1 MITLT
6 MRDEKRLKVLQ
17 RVFQGELTVAQ
28 AAVVLGVSE
37 RQCFRIKARVKEAG
51 VKGVVHGN
59 RGRPSARKLNKKV
72 VKRIMELARGKY
84 HGLND
89 HHLHEKLSEE
99 QQIQLSR
106 EKLRQLL
113 RSQGL
118 CSPRKRR
125 GIRHRSRRERKA
137 AEGMMLQLDG
147 SPHDWLQGRGV
158 PLCLI
163 GAIDDATGKVSGA
176 LFVQAESSWSYFEL
190 LSRIFQQHGLPESIY
205 TDRHS
210 VFWTDRE
217 PTLEEQL
224 INQRPTTEVGR
235 ALQELG
241 ITLILAGSPQAKG
254 RIERLWGTFQDRLVS
269 ELRLARAKTQ
279 QQAQAVLERYLPLHN
294 RRFSKPATLQPAWR
308 PATPTQIQRAL
319 CFKERRTVAND
330 NTITFDG
337 VLFQIPK
344 KSPYRS
350 YAHKRIDV
358 HIGLDGSL
366 ELFYKQDKIAAFDSK
381 LPILPACF
389 AITKNARAFAMD
401 LCPLYQLNTHTSHP
415 DIFTLLLT

>member
-6 MRDEKRLKVLQ
+6 MRDEKRLKILQ

-28 AAVVLGVSE
+28 AAAVLGVSE
-37 RQCFRIKARVKEAG
+37 RQCFRIKVRVKKAG
-51 VKGVVHGN
+51 AKGVIHGN
-59 RGRPSARKLNKKV
+59 RGRHSPRKLNKGV
-72 VKRIMELARGKY
+72 VKRIVELARGKY

-99 QQIQLSR
+99 QRIELSR

-118 CSPRKRR
+118 SSPRKRR

-147 SPHDWLQGRGV
+147 SPHDWLEGRGA

-163 GAIDDATGKVSGA
+163 GAIDDATGKVIGA

-190 LSRIFQQHGLPESIY
+190 LTRIFQQFGLPQSIY

-224 INQRPTTEVGR
+224 MNKRPTTEVGR
-235 ALQELG
+235 GLEELG

-294 RRFSKPATLQPAWR
+294 RRFSKPATAQPAWR
-308 PATPTQIQRAL
+308 SATPTQIQRAL
-319 CFKERRTVAND
+319 CFKEHRTVAND

-366 ELFYKQDKIAAFDSK
+366 ELFYKQEKIAAFDSK
-381 LPILPACF
+381 TTRAAGLFRNHKKREGFRYGPMSMLPTQYPS
-389 AITKNARAFAMD
+389 
-401 LCPLYQLNTHTSHP
+401 P
-415 DIFTLLLT
+415 